1 MRSFGMSEQ
10 QVEQVWV
17 GFRAGESLS
26 RIGRTEG
33 VPKQQVARY
42 LQSHG
47 GVRPL
52 PARRSPRH
60 LSVVAREEISRGLA
74 QGESF
79 RVIAAGLGCS
89 HTTVSREVARNG
101 GRDAYRAAAADAAAF
116 GRARRPKASKLAGVP
131 VLRAVVEAGLEL
143 EWSPEQISHRLRLD
157 HPDDPVMRVSHE
169 TIYMAIFQPHRRAV
183 KAKLHRQ
190 LRTGRLMRH
199 PKLAAV
205 PSGRGRLKNMVLIA
219 DRPAEVADRLVPGH
233 WEGDLVRHEA
243 LCDRVEVEDLH
254 RCVVAAA

>member
-26 RIGRTEG
+26 RIGRREG
-33 VPKQQVARY
+33 VPLQHVRRY
-42 LQSHG
+42 LNQHG

-52 PARRSPRH
+52 PASRSPRQ
-60 LSVVAREEISRGLA
+60 LTVVQREEISRGVA
-74 QGESF
+74 RGESF
-79 RVIAAGLGCS
+79 RVIAAGLGCA

-101 GRDAYRAAAADAAAF
+101 GRDAYRAAAADVAAF
-116 GRARRPKASKLAGVP
+116 ARARRPKVSKLALSP
-131 VLRAVVEAGLEL
+131 ALRAVVEAGLEL
-143 EWSPEQISHRLRLD
+143 EWSPQQISHRLRLD
-157 HPDDPVMRVSHE
+157 HPDDPGMRVSHE
-169 TIYMAIFQPHRRAV
+169 TIYRAIYQPHRRAV

-205 PSGRGRLKNMVLIA
+205 PSGRGRLKNMVLLA
-219 DRPAEVADRLVPGH
+219 DRPAEVDDRLVPGH
-233 WEGDLVRHEA
+233 WESQ
-243 LCDRVEVEDLH
+243 
-254 RCVVAAA
+254 